1 MRFLPKL
8 PRRGPEISREN
19 VSEAEL
25 VLPAIMSLIPTQHLV
40 LRFKFASSS
49 QLRHRTLTFPNY
61 LDRMDTDNSEWA
73 SEPIAIIGMSCK
85 FSGGAS
91 NPDKLWDLMASG
103 KTGWSEIPEDRYNL
117 KGVYH
122 SNHERNS
129 TTHVKGGHFLDDD
142 VAAFDAAFFNYSAE
156 MAQAVDPQFRLQLE
170 STYEALENAGLP
182 LSQVMGSQT
191 SVFSGVFTHDYQEGI
206 IRDEDRLPR
215 FNVVGTWSPMSS
227 NRISHF
233 FDFRGAS
240 MTLETG
246 CSTTL
251 VALHQAVH
259 TLRNRE
265 ADMSVVT
272 GANVMLNP
280 DTFKAI
286 GSLGMLSPDG
296 RSYAFDSR
304 ANGYGRGE
312 GVATIV
318 IKRLSDALA
327 ANDPIRA
334 VIRETALNQDGKTD
348 TITTPSATAQVELMR
363 ECYRRAGLDPRGTQ
377 YFEAHGTG
385 TPTGDPIEAGAMAAI
400 FGAGEGRD
408 NEEYYLRIGSVK
420 TNVGHTEAASGL
432 AAMVKG
438 VLCLE
443 KGLIPPTVNYETPNP
458 KLKLDE
464 WRLKVMRSVEQ
475 WPDSLVDGP
484 RRMSINNFGYGGANA
499 HVILESADPWILTSD
514 LDFNP
519 VNGNGHANGNGC
531 TNGDYH
537 ANDTTDDAK
546 VLILSARD
554 ERGCQQM
561 VSDLKAYLEKHKL
574 LGHKSLEQLLLDLS
588 YTLGERRTLFQ
599 WVAAHQVRLE
609 KDGTLDA
616 AIQALESP
624 RFKPSRRASDSP
636 RIGMIFTGQGAQWY
650 AMGRELMTSY
660 PIFRQSIDEAEAHLQ
675 ALGADWSL
683 LVELQR
689 DAKTTMVHATKI
701 SIPVCVAL
709 QIALVRLLE
718 SWGIN
723 PSAVASHSSG
733 EIAAAFAVGALTHRQ
748 AMATAYYRAMLV
760 ADETHRVPGAAKGA
774 MAAVG
779 LGVEAVQPYLDRLTK
794 DNGKAV
800 VACVNSPQSVTISG
814 DADAVQEIE
823 DLCKQDGVFARR
835 LKVQQAYH
843 SHHMDV
849 FADAYRESL
858 RVEMAREVVKTGK
871 QRLQTAKQELK
882 AVFSSAVTGG
892 RITDIKDIASP
903 DHWVGSL
910 VQSVEF
916 VDAFT
921 EMVLGDPD
929 DPTGRSVDVL
939 LEVGPHTALGGPIRE
954 ILTLPEFEGIELPY
968 WGCLVR
974 DEHAGDSMRSAAL
987 NLFRQGQSLDM
998 NQINFPVPS
1007 YDDESPQ
1014 VLTDLP
1020 SYPWNHTMRHWQESR
1035 VNRAIRERSEPPH
1048 ELLGMSVVGN
1058 DPSAAVWRR
1067 MLRVSE
1073 TPWVRDHMVQ
1083 GSIVYPGSGYICHA
1097 IEAAKQLEK
1106 TGSIG
1111 QDKSGSAISGFR
1123 LRDVNF
1129 LFALVI
1135 PDNAD
1140 GVEIRT
1146 TLQSVPEREIGAR
1159 GWRSFEVSSVTLDNR
1174 WTLHAKGMIMVERE
1188 TIPPETAERRPLS
1201 TYTRQPDAQDLFAN
1215 LRARSVYHG
1224 PLFQNTTKIIQ
1235 DGREPRSVC
1244 DITIR
1249 HEASSDT
1256 DPMVA
1261 AQNTLIHP
1269 ITLDAVVVAFYS
1281 ALPSVGA
1288 LQEDPKLPRS
1298 VASMW
1303 VSSNISHE
1311 IGHTLHC
1318 DTSLIH
1324 EDAQSG
1330 IADITVFDNKT
1341 DATVLKIQGVEL
1353 ASLGR
1358 GSGATA
1364 RQDAANNGNVIASKW
1379 EQELCS
1385 NLVWGPDFSLRNPLA
1400 LEQLK
1405 KQLVPTDSDVEED
1418 MARNLQRLCVY
1429 FAYDAQQALTSEDAA
1444 RLQEQPHL
1452 AKYYTWLQE
1461 LTAKATKYGALSGPE
1476 ERQQLIAATTS
1487 QSVDGELI
1495 CRLGPLLTSI
1505 LRGELNVEDLSW
1517 LVDEYN
1523 ANAIRQSAALSQL
1536 STLLRKLAHKS
1547 PASRVLQI
1555 GNGFGAQATS
1565 RLLKTLGTPKTPL
1578 VASWHI
1584 TEPSS
1589 ESLENTRTQLADW
1602 VDFLEFDQLDI
1613 EQSPSKQN
1621 FTPGSYDIVVAFQ
1634 ALHTTKDVASAIA
1647 NVRSLLKP
1655 SGTFLFAEMTKN
1667 QVDVDFVYG
1676 LLPAWWQGE
1685 ESDRSTPTMSSWDSV
1700 LRDAGFSGVDLE
1712 SRDSKSDDI
1721 YTNSIVMSTVPLA
1734 QDQKSSLGKE
1744 KFVVV
1749 TSSKTPPPQDF
1760 VNLLSQRIKALAGT
1774 DALTPEHLVLEQ
1786 SSFETYKNKICV
1798 FVGEI
1803 DNPILAD
1810 VDAVLMEG
1818 LRAMVTQ
1825 CSGLLWVTT
1834 GGTVDSES
1842 PERAL
1847 SQGFLRVLRNE
1858 YIGRRFISLD
1868 LDPGHATERW
1878 FSSGEII
1885 VSTIVQVL
1893 EEGFDHTDTEAG
1905 PAEFE
1910 YAERDGVLQIPRY
1923 YKDEPYNDMI
1933 TGPLVPSWGEVL
1945 PAKEDKESVDA
1956 IASIPLEPLFQED
1969 QPLRLELGIPGHLD
1983 TLAFVQVEE
1992 NHETLTP
1999 ELVEI
2004 APRAYGVCSRDV
2016 MAAMGQLKDR
2026 SMGFECAGTITHVG
2040 TEAHSKGYNVGDHV
2054 MTLSTGMSF
2063 ASRVFVPWHGVVQL
2077 PSSMDF
2083 ETAASLPLAFTIAY
2097 AGLIDTACLSTGQSV
2112 LIHAAAGAI
2121 GQAAIMLAK
2130 HLGVTDIYATAG
2142 SQEKRDLLHREYGI
2156 PAERIFNSR
2165 DASFAPAV
2173 LAATKGRGVD
2183 VVLNSLPG
2191 PLLQASLGVIAPL
2204 GYLIEIGKKDI
2215 ENNSLVALESFSRGV
2230 SFVTLDIPS
2239 LLRRRGP
2246 VVNRALS
2253 EVSRLIEQQ
2262 DVKPVHPL
2270 TTYPLQDI
2278 QEAFRF
2284 VQTGGQMGKVV
2295 LSAGTDEQVHVVLRP
2310 KGVTARTQLRP
2321 GASYLIV
2328 GGVGGIGR
2336 SVTHWLVAH
2345 GAKNL
2350 VLLSRSAGDLDLE
2363 KNKDTDGALFVRELR
2378 EIGCRVKPISCDIS
2392 LPSSLTMALRACED
2406 DGFPP
2411 VRGVIQGA
2419 MLLRDA
2425 IFEQMTLDD
2434 WHGGLRPKLYG
2445 TWNLHT
2451 EFSQQASLDF
2461 FVMLSSVS
2469 GVVGIA
2475 SQTNY
2480 AAGGS
2485 YEDAMARWRQS
2496 QGLPGVA
2503 IDLGPISDIG
2513 YVSTSTKVA
2522 ERLRKDG
2529 DFSML
2534 DEDIVLRALNAAV
2547 LFPLGARSQIIVGLN
2562 SSPGPQWD
2570 ANGRSQLGRDAR
2582 FAPLRPRSK
2591 ASARPAKGESTSDS
2605 LASQLSKASNHQEGA
2620 GLVGAAIAAKL
2631 ADIFMTPIGEVD
2643 LSKPPAHFGVD
2654 SLIAVELRNML
2665 VLQAAADIS
2674 IFNILQTASLAA
2686 LAGLVAEKSRHLQ
2699 VA

>member
-1 MRFLPKL
+1 
-8 PRRGPEISREN
+8 
-19 VSEAEL
+19 
-25 VLPAIMSLIPTQHLV
+25 
-40 LRFKFASSS
+40 
-49 QLRHRTLTFPNY
+49 
-61 LDRMDTDNSEWA
+61 MDTDNSEWA
-73 SEPIAIIGMSCK
+73 SEPIAVIGMSCK

-91 NPDKLWDLMASG
+91 NPDKLWDLMSSG
-103 KTGWSEIPEDRYNL
+103 KTGWSEIPDDRFNL
-117 KGVYH
+117 NGVYH

-129 TTHVKGGHFLDDD
+129 TTHVKGGHFLDND

-191 SVFSGVFTHDYQEGI
+191 SVFAGVFTHDYQEGI

-251 VALHQAVH
+251 VALHQAVN

-312 GVATIV
+312 GVATII

-348 TITTPSATAQVELMR
+348 TITTPSGSAQVELMR

-400 FGAGEGRD
+400 FGIGEGRD
-408 NEEYYLRIGSVK
+408 NKEHYLRIGSVK

-432 AAMVKG
+432 AAIVKG
-438 VLCLE
+438 VLCFE
-443 KGLIPPTVNYETPNP
+443 KGLIPPTVNYEIPNP

-464 WRLKVMRSVEQ
+464 WHLKVVREVEQ

-499 HVILESADPWILTSD
+499 HVILESADPWTLPLD
-514 LDFNP
+514 LDLNP
-519 VNGNGHANGNGC
+519 VNGNGNGTHIVNGNGHP
-531 TNGDYH
+531 NGKGYENGSYH
-537 ANDTTDDAK
+537 TNDTQEDAK

-561 VSDLKAYLEKHKL
+561 VSDLKAYLEN
-574 LGHKSLEQLLLDLS
+574 HKSLGYKASEQLLRNLS
-588 YTLGERRTLFQ
+588 YTLNERRTLFQ

-609 KDGTLDA
+609 KDGTLDT
-616 AIQALESP
+616 AIQALDSP

-636 RIGMIFTGQGAQWY
+636 RIGFVFTGQGAQWY
-650 AMGRELMTSY
+650 GMGRELLTSY
-660 PIFRQSIDEAEAHLQ
+660 PIFRRSIEEAEAYLQ

-683 LVELQR
+683 IEELHR
-689 DAKTTMVHATKI
+689 DAKTTKVHATNI
-701 SIPVCVAL
+701 SIPLCVAV
-709 QIALVRLLE
+709 QIALVSLLE
-718 SWGIN
+718 SWGITA
-723 PSAVASHSSG
+723 SGVVSHSSG

-760 ADETHRVPGAAKGA
+760 ADETNRAPGAAKGA

-779 LGVEAVQPYLDRLTK
+779 LGVDAVQSYIDRLTK
-794 DNGKAV
+794 GKAG
-800 VACVNSPQSVTISG
+800 VACVNSPKSVTISG

-823 DLCKQDGVFARR
+823 DLCKQDDVFARR

-843 SHHMDV
+843 SHHMDP
-849 FADAYRESL
+849 FADAYRERL
-858 RVEMAREVVKTGK
+858 RIEMARDVLQTGK
-871 QRLQTAKQELK
+871 QHLNTATQELK

-892 RITDIKDIASP
+892 RITNIKEIASP

-910 VQSVEF
+910 VQPVEF
-916 VDAFT
+916 VEAFT

-929 DPTGRSVDVL
+929 DPTGRSVDAL

-954 ILTLPEFEGIELPY
+954 ILSLPEFEGIDLPY

-974 DEHAGDSMRSAAL
+974 DEHAGDSMRSAAI
-987 NLFRQGQSLDM
+987 NLFRQGQSLVMD
-998 NQINFPVPS
+998 QINFPVPA
-1007 YDDESPQ
+1007 YDDEGPQ

-1020 SYPWNHTMRHWQESR
+1020 SYPWNHSMRHWQESR
-1035 VNRAIRERSEPPH
+1035 INKAIRERSQPPH
-1048 ELLGMSVVGN
+1048 ELLGMPVAGN

-1067 MLRVSE
+1067 ILRVNE

-1083 GSIVYPGSGYICHA
+1083 GSIVYPGSGYICLA
-1097 IEAAKQLEK
+1097 IEAARQLEK
-1106 TGSIG
+1106 IAAAEGDDSSSI
-1111 QDKSGSAISGFR
+1111 ISGFR

-1146 TLQSVPEREIGAR
+1146 TLQAVPEREIGVR
-1159 GWRSFEVSSVTLDNR
+1159 GWRRFEVSSVRLDNR
-1174 WTLHAKGMIMVERE
+1174 WTLHAKGMIMVERKTTASE
-1188 TIPPETAERRPLS
+1188 TTERRPLS
-1201 TYTRQPDAQDLFAN
+1201 TYTRHPDPQDLFAN

-1224 PLFQNTTKIIQ
+1224 PLFQNTAKIVQ

-1244 DITIR
+1244 DITVR
-1249 HEASSDT
+1249 HEASTDT
-1256 DPMVA
+1256 DPVVA
-1261 AQNTLIHP
+1261 AQNTLLHP

-1288 LQEDPKLPRS
+1288 LQDDPKLPRS

-1303 VSSNISHE
+1303 VSSDISRE
-1311 IGHTLHC
+1311 IGHTLRC
-1318 DTSLIH
+1318 DTSLLH

-1330 IADITVFDNKT
+1330 VADITVFDGET
-1341 DATVLKIQGVEL
+1341 DATVLKIKGVEL

-1364 RQDAANNGNVIASKW
+1364 RQDAANKGGNAFISKW
-1379 EQELCS
+1379 EQEVCS
-1385 NLVWGPDFSLRNPLA
+1385 KLVWGPDLSLRNPLA
-1400 LEQLK
+1400 LEQIK
-1405 KQLVPTDSDVEED
+1405 KQLVRKGSDVEAGTVRD
-1418 MARNLQRLCVY
+1418 LNRLCVY
-1429 FAYDAQQALTSEDAA
+1429 FARDMLEKLTSEDVTQ
-1444 RLQEQPHL
+1444 LQEQPHL
-1452 AKYYTWLQE
+1452 AKYYTWLHE
-1461 LTAKATKYGALSGPE
+1461 LTAKADKVWVLDESE
-1476 ERQQLIAATTS
+1476 KRQQFITATAT
-1487 QSVDGELI
+1487 QSVDAELI
-1495 CRLGPLLTSI
+1495 CRLGPLLPSI
-1505 LRGELNVEDLSW
+1505 LRGELNVEEVAELIHD
-1517 LVDEYN
+1517 YN
-1523 ANAIRQSAALSQL
+1523 AKAMRRSSALGQL
-1536 STLLRKLAHKS
+1536 SKLLQKVAHKT
-1547 PASRVLQI
+1547 PGARVLQI
-1555 GNGFGAQATS
+1555 GNNTGANVT
-1565 RLLKTLGTPKTPL
+1565 RFLLESLGTPKTSL
-1578 VASWHI
+1578 VESWHI

-1589 ESLENTRTQLADW
+1589 ESFEVARGKLSEWTNL
-1602 VDFLEFDQLDI
+1602 VEFDQLDLD
-1613 EQSPSKQN
+1613 QSLSKQK
-1621 FTPGSYDIVVAFQ
+1621 FTPGSYDIVVSFQ
-1634 ALHTTKDVASAIA
+1634 GLRGIKNTTSAVA
-1647 NVRSLLKP
+1647 NVRNLLKP
-1655 SGTFLFAEMTKN
+1655 SGTFLFAETTKD
-1667 QVDVDFVYG
+1667 QADVDFIFG
-1676 LLPAWWQGE
+1676 LLPGWWQSQDG
-1685 ESDRSTPTMSSWDSV
+1685 SDHTTITTSSWDNI

-1712 SRDSKSDDI
+1712 VPDSESDMMH
-1721 YTNSIVMSTVPLA
+1721 TNSIIMSTVPITEEQKLKLDKA
-1734 QDQKSSLGKE
+1734 SDQDR
-1744 KFVVV
+1744 FVVV
-1749 TSSKTPPPQDF
+1749 SSNKTPLPLGF
-1760 VNLLSQRIKALAGT
+1760 VDLLSQRIQ
-1774 DALTPEHLVLEQ
+1774 ALTGHDSVAPDHLILEK
-1786 SSFETYKNKICV
+1786 SSLDKYKNKICV

-1803 DNPILAD
+1803 DKPILED
-1810 VDAVLMEG
+1810 LGTVLMEG
-1818 LRAMVTQ
+1818 VRAMVTQ
-1825 CSGLLWVTT
+1825 CKGLLWVTT
-1834 GGTVDSES
+1834 GSTVESEA

-1847 SQGFLRVLRNE
+1847 SHGFLRVLRNE
-1858 YIGRRFISLD
+1858 YIGRHFLSLD
-1868 LDPGHATERW
+1868 LDPVHAKDGW
-1878 FSSGEII
+1878 SSGADVAI
-1885 VSTIVQVL
+1885 STIEQVL
-1893 EEGFDHTDTEAG
+1893 GKGFDHAKNEAF
-1905 PAEFE
+1905 PSEFE
-1910 YAERDGVLQIPRY
+1910 YAERDGVLHVPRY
-1923 YKDEPYNDMI
+1923 YKDDKYNDMV
-1933 TGPLVPSWGEVL
+1933 TGPLVPSWTEML
-1945 PAKEDKESVDA
+1945 PVAKDEKGSA
-1956 IASIPLEPLFQED
+1956 NPSTNLPLEPLFQAD
-1969 QPLRLELGIPGHLD
+1969 QFLRLEVGIPGHLD
-1983 TLAFVQVEE
+1983 TLAFVHDEKHDESLAPQF
-1992 NHETLTP
+1992 
-1999 ELVEI
+1999 VEI
-2004 APRAYGVCSRDV
+2004 TPRAYGVCSRDV
-2016 MAAMGQLKDR
+2016 MSATGQIKDR
-2026 SMGFECAGTITHVG
+2026 SMGLECAGIIRRVG
-2040 TEAHSKGYNVGDHV
+2040 TEAQQKGYNVGDRV
-2054 MTLSTGMSF
+2054 MALTTGASF
-2063 ASRVFVPWHGVVQL
+2063 ANYVLVPWHGVIQV
-2077 PSSMDF
+2077 PNGMDF
-2083 ETAASLPLAFTIAY
+2083 TAAASIPLAFTIAY
-2097 AGLIDTACLSTGQSV
+2097 AALIDTACLTAGQSV

-2130 HLGVTDIYATAG
+2130 RLGVTEIYATVG
-2142 SQEKRDLLHREYGI
+2142 SQEKRELLQREYGI
-2156 PAERIFNSR
+2156 PTERIFSSR
-2165 DASFAPAV
+2165 NASFGAAI
-2173 LAATKGRGVD
+2173 LAATHGRGVD
-2183 VVLNSLPG
+2183 LVLNSLPG
-2191 PLLQASLGVIAPL
+2191 PLLQASLSVVAPL
-2204 GYLIEIGKKDI
+2204 GYLVEIGKKDI
-2215 ENNSLVALESFSRGV
+2215 ESNSLVALESFSRGI
-2230 SFVTLDIPS
+2230 SFITLDVPT

-2246 VVNRALS
+2246 EVHRALD
-2253 EVSRLIEQQ
+2253 EIVRLLEQQ
-2262 DVKPVHPL
+2262 AVKPVQPV
-2270 TTYPLQDI
+2270 TVFPMQDA
-2278 QEAFRF
+2278 QAAFRF
-2284 VQTGGQMGKVV
+2284 VQTGAHLGKVV
-2295 LSAGTDEQVHVVLRP
+2295 LSARTDELAHVVPQPR
-2310 KGVTARTQLRP
+2310 GVTARTRLRP
-2321 GASYLIV
+2321 DSSYLIV

-2336 SVTHWLVAH
+2336 SVAHWLVAH

-2350 VLLSRSAGDLDLE
+2350 ILLSRSAGDLDHD
-2363 KNKDTDGALFVRELR
+2363 KNNNTDGALFIRELR
-2378 EIGCRVKPISCDIS
+2378 EAGCRVKPVSCDIAI
-2392 LPSSLTMALRACED
+2392 PSSLTMALRACED
-2406 DGFPP
+2406 DGLPP

-2434 WHGGLRPKLYG
+2434 WHSGLRPKLYG

-2451 EFSQQASLDF
+2451 EFSQPGSLDF

-2496 QGLPGVA
+2496 RGLPGVA

-2513 YVSTSTKVA
+2513 YVSTSAKVA

-2529 DFSML
+2529 DFAML
-2534 DEDIVLRALNAAV
+2534 DEDMVLRALNAAV
-2547 LFPLGARSQIIVGLN
+2547 LHPLGARSQIIVGLN
-2562 SSPGPQWD
+2562 SAPGPQWD

-2582 FAPLRPRSK
+2582 FSPLRPRTK
-2591 ASARPAKGESTSDS
+2591 ASARPTDGESTGTS
-2605 LASQLSKASNHQEGA
+2605 LATQLAEASDQEQGA
-2620 GLVGAAIAAKL
+2620 ELIGAAIATKL
-2631 ADIFMTPIGEVD
+2631 ADIFMTPVAEID

-2674 IFNILQTASLAA
+2674 IFNILQTSSLAA
-2686 LAGLVAEKSRHLQ
+2686 LAKLVAEKSQHFQ
-2699 VA
+2699 EA

>member
-1 MRFLPKL
+1 
-8 PRRGPEISREN
+8 
-19 VSEAEL
+19 
-25 VLPAIMSLIPTQHLV
+25 
-40 LRFKFASSS
+40 
-49 QLRHRTLTFPNY
+49 
-61 LDRMDTDNSEWA
+61 MDTDNSEWA
-73 SEPIAIIGMSCK
+73 SEPIAVIGMSCK

-91 NPDKLWDLMASG
+91 SPDKLWDLMASG

-117 KGVYH
+117 QGVYH
-122 SNHERNS
+122 SNNERTS

-191 SVFSGVFTHDYQEGI
+191 SVFAGVFTHDYQEGI

-348 TITTPSATAQVELMR
+348 TITTPSGTAQVDLMR

-385 TPTGDPIEAGAMAAI
+385 TPAGDPIEAGAMAAI
-400 FGAGEGRD
+400 FGGGEGRD
-408 NEEYYLRIGSVK
+408 NKEHYLRIGSVK

-443 KGLIPPTVNYETPNP
+443 KGLIPPTVNYETPNA

-464 WRLKVMRSVEQ
+464 WRLKVVRSMEQ
-475 WPDSLVDGP
+475 WPDSLVEDSP
-484 RRMSINNFGYGGANA
+484 PRMSINNFGYGGANA
-499 HVILESADPWILTSD
+499 HVILESADPWTLTSGLD
-514 LDFNP
+514 LAP
-519 VNGNGHANGNGC
+519 VNGSHP
-531 TNGDYH
+531 
-537 ANDTTDDAK
+537 ANDTTDDTK

-561 VSDLKAYLEKHKL
+561 VSDLKAYLEKHRS
-574 LGHKSLEQLLLDLS
+574 LGPEASAQLLQNLS

-609 KDGTLDA
+609 QDGTLDA
-616 AIQALESP
+616 AIEALDSP
-624 RFKPSRRASDSP
+624 RFQPARRASGRP

-650 AMGRELMTSY
+650 AMGRELLTSY
-660 PIFRQSIDEAEAHLQ
+660 PVFRQSIEEAEAYLH
-675 ALGADWSL
+675 ALGANWSL
-683 LVELQR
+683 LEELQR
-689 DAKTTMVHATKI
+689 DAKTTRVHATEI

-718 SWGIN
+718 AWGIT
-723 PSAVASHSSG
+723 PAAVASHSSG

-748 AMATAYYRAMLV
+748 AIATAYYRAILV
-760 ADETHRVPGAAKGA
+760 ADETQRPPGLAKGA

-779 LGVEAVQPYLDRLTK
+779 LGVEAVQPYLDRLTPE
-794 DNGKAV
+794 NGKAV

-814 DADAVQEIE
+814 DSDAVQEIE

-843 SHHMDV
+843 SHHMDP
-849 FADAYRESL
+849 FADAYRERL
-858 RVEMAREVVKTGK
+858 RAEMARGVMQSGK
-871 QRLQTAKQELK
+871 QHAQAPKPALK
-882 AVFSSAVTGG
+882 AAFSSAVTGG
-892 RITDIKDIASP
+892 RIADIKDIASP

-910 VQSVEF
+910 VQPVEF

-921 EMVLGDPD
+921 ELVLGDPD

-954 ILTLPEFEGIELPY
+954 ILSLPEFEGLELPY

-974 DEHAGDSMRSAAL
+974 NEPAGDTMRLAAI
-987 NLFRQGQSLDM
+987 NLFREGHSLVMD
-998 NQINFPVPS
+998 QINFPVPA
-1007 YDDESPQ
+1007 YDEGPQ

-1020 SYPWNHTMRHWQESR
+1020 SYPWNHSMRHWQESR

-1048 ELLGMSVVGN
+1048 ELLGMPVAGN

-1067 MLRVSE
+1067 MLRVTE

-1083 GSIVYPGSGYICHA
+1083 GSIVYPGSGYICLA

-1106 TGSIG
+1106 SNTT
-1111 QDKSGSAISGFR
+1111 DKPISGFR

-1135 PDNAD
+1135 PESAD

-1146 TLQSVPEREIGAR
+1146 TLHSVPEREIGAR
-1159 GWRSFEVSSVTLDNR
+1159 GWRRFEVSSVTLENR
-1174 WTLHAKGMIMVERE
+1174 WTLHAKGMILVERE
-1188 TIPPETAERRPLS
+1188 AMALDTVERRPLS
-1201 TYTRQPDAQDLFAN
+1201 TYTRQPDPQDLFAN

-1224 PLFQNTTKIIQ
+1224 PLFQNTTKIVQ
-1235 DGREPRSVC
+1235 DGREPRSIC

-1256 DPMVA
+1256 DPVVA
-1261 AQNTLIHP
+1261 AQTTLLHP

-1281 ALPSVGA
+1281 VLPSVGA

-1298 VASMW
+1298 VASLW
-1303 VSSNISHE
+1303 VSSSISPE
-1311 IGHTLHC
+1311 IGRTLHC
-1318 DTSLIH
+1318 DTSLLH
-1324 EDAQSG
+1324 DDAQSG
-1330 IADITVFDNKT
+1330 VADITVFDGQT
-1341 DATVLKIQGVEL
+1341 DAPVLKIQGIEL

-1364 RQDAANNGNVIASKW
+1364 RQDAANKGGAVIPKW
-1379 EQELCS
+1379 EQEVCS
-1385 NLVWGPDFSLRNPLA
+1385 KLVWGPDLSLRNPLA
-1400 LEQLK
+1400 LAQIT
-1405 KQLVPTDSDVEED
+1405 KQLAAESAVEAD
-1418 MARNLQRLCVY
+1418 IAGTLQRVCVY
-1429 FAYDAQQALTSEDAA
+1429 FAQDALRALSSDDVAH
-1444 RLQEQPHL
+1444 LQEQPHL
-1452 AKYYTWLQE
+1452 AKYHAWLQD
-1461 LTAKATKYGALSGPE
+1461 LTANAGKEWALDGPE
-1476 ERQQLIAATTS
+1476 KRQDHIAAAS
-1487 QSVDGELI
+1487 QSVDGELV
-1495 CRLGPLLTSI
+1495 CRLGPLLPAI
-1505 LRGELNVEDLSW
+1505 LRGELTVQDSGVLN
-1517 LVDEYN
+1517 EYN
-1523 ANAIRQSAALSQL
+1523 ANAMRQSSALRPL
-1536 STLLRKLAHKS
+1536 SALLRKVAHKN
-1547 PASRVLQI
+1547 PGARVLQI
-1555 GNGFGAQATS
+1555 GTGTGAHAT
-1565 RLLKTLGTPKTPL
+1565 RRILETLGTPRTPL
-1578 VASWHI
+1578 GGSWHI
-1584 TEPSS
+1584 TEPS
-1589 ESLENTRTQLADW
+1589 EEALEDARAQLADW
-1602 VDFLEFDQLDI
+1602 ADVLEFDQLDI
-1613 EQSPSKQN
+1613 DQSPAKQK
-1621 FTPGSYDIVVAFQ
+1621 FTPASYDIVVAFQ
-1634 ALHTTKDVASAIA
+1634 ALRATKHAASAVA
-1647 NVRSLLKP
+1647 NVRSLLRP
-1655 SGTFLFAEMTKN
+1655 SGTLLFAETTKD
-1667 QVDVDFVYG
+1667 QVDVDFIFG
-1676 LLPAWWQGE
+1676 LLPSWWQGE
-1685 ESDRSTPTMSSWDSV
+1685 ASDRATLTASSWDSL

-1712 SRDSKSDDI
+1712 IPDSESDSI
-1721 YTNSIVMSTVPLA
+1721 QTNSVIMSTVPLDEDE
-1734 QDQKSSLGKE
+1734 QSHLGKE
-1744 KFVVV
+1744 SFVVV
-1749 TSSKTPPPQDF
+1749 TSSKTPPPAGF
-1760 VNLLSQRIKALAGT
+1760 VDLLSQRIQ
-1774 DALTPEHLVLEQ
+1774 ALTGPDRAAPEHLVLEQ
-1786 SSFETYKNKICV
+1786 SSFDPYKAKICV

-1803 DNPILAD
+1803 DEPLMAD
-1810 VDAVLMEG
+1810 LDAVRMEG

-1834 GGTVDSES
+1834 GGTVESEA
-1842 PERAL
+1842 PERAVH
-1847 SQGFLRVLRNE
+1847 QGFLRVLRNE
-1858 YIGRRFISLD
+1858 YISRRFLSLD
-1868 LDPGHATERW
+1868 LDPGHAAERW
-1878 FSSGEII
+1878 TSGGEAV
-1885 VSTIVQVL
+1885 VSAIVQVL
-1893 EEGFDHTDTEAG
+1893 AEGFGRADAESG
-1905 PAEFE
+1905 PADFE
-1910 YAERDGVLQIPRY
+1910 YAERDGVLHVPRY
-1923 YKDEPYNDMI
+1923 YRDEQYNDMV
-1933 TGPLVPSWGEVL
+1933 TGPLVPSWGEGL
-1945 PAKEDKESVDA
+1945 PVAKDDKGSIDA
-1956 IASIPLEPLFQED
+1956 MASIPLEPLFQD
-1969 QPLRLELGIPGHLD
+1969 RPLRLEVGIPGHLD
-1983 TLAFVQVEE
+1983 TLAFIHDEDNQE
-1992 NHETLTP
+1992 LTP

-2004 APRAYGVCSRDV
+2004 TPRAYGVCSRDV
-2016 MAAMGQLKDR
+2016 LAAMGQLKDR
-2026 SMGFECAGTITHVG
+2026 SMGLECAGIITRVG
-2040 TEAHSKGYNVGDHV
+2040 TEAQAKGYNVGDRV
-2054 MTLSTGMSF
+2054 MALLTGASF
-2063 ASRVFVPWHGVVQL
+2063 ASRARVPWHGVIPI
-2077 PSSMDF
+2077 PSGLDF
-2083 ETAASLPLAFTIAY
+2083 VNAASLPLACTVAH
-2097 AGLIDTACLSTGQSV
+2097 AGLVDTARLAAGQSV

-2142 SQEKRDLLHREYGI
+2142 SPEKRELLQREYGI
-2156 PAERIFNSR
+2156 PAERIFTSR

-2173 LAATKGRGVD
+2173 LAATQGRGVD

-2191 PLLQASLGVIAPL
+2191 PLLQASLSAIAPL
-2204 GYLIEIGKKDI
+2204 GYLIEIGKTDI
-2215 ENNSLVALESFSRGV
+2215 ESNSLVALESFSRGI
-2230 SFVTLDIPS
+2230 SFISVDVPT

-2246 VVNRALS
+2246 DVHRALT
-2253 EVSRLIEQQ
+2253 ETARLIDQQ
-2262 DVKPVHPL
+2262 ALKPLHPV
-2270 TTYPLQDI
+2270 TVYPMQDAPT
-2278 QEAFRF
+2278 AFRF
-2284 VQTGGQMGKVV
+2284 VQTGAHMGKVV
-2295 LSAGTDEQVHVVLRP
+2295 LSANPDEQVHVVPPP
-2310 KGVTARTQLRP
+2310 KGVTAPTRLRP
-2321 GASYLIV
+2321 DASYLIV

-2336 SVTHWLVAH
+2336 SIAHWLFAH
-2345 GAKNL
+2345 GARNL
-2350 VLLSRSAGDLDLE
+2350 ILLSRSAGDLDLPQ
-2363 KNKDTDGALFVRELR
+2363 NATTDGALFIRELR
-2378 EIGCRVKPISCDIS
+2378 DSGCRVKPVSCDIS
-2392 LPSSLTMALRACED
+2392 LASSLTTALRICED
-2406 DGFPP
+2406 DHFPP
-2411 VRGVIQGA
+2411 IRGLIQGA

-2434 WHGGLRPKLYG
+2434 WHSGLRPKLYG

-2451 EFSQQASLDF
+2451 EFSHPNSLDF
-2461 FVMLSSVS
+2461 FLMLSSVS

-2480 AAGGS
+2480 AAGGA
-2485 YEDAMARWRQS
+2485 YEDAMARYRQS
-2496 QGLPGVA
+2496 RGLPGVA

-2513 YVSTSTKVA
+2513 YVSTSSKVA
-2522 ERLRKDG
+2522 DRLRKDG
-2529 DFSML
+2529 DFAML
-2534 DEDIVLRALNAAV
+2534 DEDIVLRALHAA
-2547 LFPLGARSQIIVGLN
+2547 ASSSQEAAELI
-2562 SSPGPQWD
+2562 
-2570 ANGRSQLGRDAR
+2570 
-2582 FAPLRPRSK
+2582 
-2591 ASARPAKGESTSDS
+2591 
-2605 LASQLSKASNHQEGA
+2605 
-2620 GLVGAAIAAKL
+2620 GAAIAAKL
-2631 ADIFMTPIGEVD
+2631 ADIFMTPVAEID
-2643 LSKPPAHFGVD
+2643 LTKPPGHFGVD

-2674 IFNILQTASLAA
+2674 IFNILQTPSLGT
-2686 LAGLVAEKSRHLQ
+2686 LAGLVAEKSRFLQ
-2699 VA
+2699 DA

>member
-1 MRFLPKL
+1 MTSP
-8 PRRGPEISREN
+8 N
-19 VSEAEL
+19 
-25 VLPAIMSLIPTQHLV
+25 SLDT
-40 LRFKFASSS
+40 
-49 QLRHRTLTFPNY
+49 
-61 LDRMDTDNSEWA
+61 MDSDSSEWA
-73 SEPIAIIGMSCK
+73 SEPIAVIGMSCN

-129 TTHVKGGHFLDDD
+129 TTHVKGGHFLDGD

-191 SVFSGVFTHDYQEGI
+191 SVFAGVFTHDYQEGI

-296 RSYAFDSR
+296 RSYTFDSR

-312 GVATIV
+312 GVATII

-348 TITTPSATAQVELMR
+348 TITTPSAAAQVELMR

-400 FGAGEGRD
+400 FGAGEGRH

-443 KGLIPPTVNYETPNP
+443 KALIPPTVNYETPNP

-464 WRLKVMRSVEQ
+464 WHLKVVRRMEQ

-499 HVILESADPWILTSD
+499 HVILESADPWTLTSD
-514 LDFNP
+514 LGLNP
-519 VNGNGHANGNGC
+519 VNGNGHISGKSHINGEYHSDH
-531 TNGDYH
+531 TN
-537 ANDTTDDAK
+537 DDAK

-554 ERGCQQM
+554 ERGCKKM
-561 VSDLKAYLEKHKL
+561 VSDLKAYLEER
-574 LGHKSLEQLLLDLS
+574 KSLSHNASEQLLRNLS
-588 YTLGERRTLFQ
+588 YTLGERRSLLQ
-599 WVAAHQVRLE
+599 WVVALQVRLE
-609 KDGTLDA
+609 KNGTLDT
-616 AIQALESP
+616 AIQALDP
-624 RFKPSRRASDSP
+624 LRLKPSRRGSDIP
-636 RIGMIFTGQGAQWY
+636 RIGMIFTGQGAQWH
-650 AMGRELMTSY
+650 AMGRELLTSY
-660 PIFRQSIDEAEAHLQ
+660 PIFRRSIDEAEAFLQ

-683 LVELQR
+683 LEELQR
-689 DAKTTMVHATKI
+689 DAKTTRVHATKI

-718 SWGIN
+718 SWGIV

-748 AMATAYYRAMLV
+748 AMATAYYRATLV
-760 ADETHRVPGAAKGA
+760 ADETQRVLGAARGA

-779 LGVEAVQPYLDRLTK
+779 LGVDAVQPYLDRLTK
-794 DNGKAV
+794 DKGKAV
-800 VACVNSPQSVTISG
+800 VACINSPQSVTISG
-814 DADAVQEIE
+814 DSDAVKEIE
-823 DLCKQDGVFARR
+823 DMCQQDDVFARR
-835 LKVQQAYH
+835 LRVQQAYH
-843 SHHMDV
+843 SHHMDA

-858 RVEMAREVVKTGK
+858 KAEMARDALESDKEH
-871 QRLQTAKQELK
+871 LQAAKQELR

-892 RITDIKDIASP
+892 RITDLKDIASP
-903 DHWVGSL
+903 NHWVGSL
-910 VQSVEF
+910 VQPVRF

-939 LEVGPHTALGGPIRE
+939 LEVGPHTALGGPIHE
-954 ILTLPEFEGIELPY
+954 ILTLPEFEGIDLPY

-974 DEHAGDSMRSAAL
+974 DQQAGDTMRLAAI
-987 NLFRQGQSLDM
+987 NLFRQGQPLAM
-998 NQINFPVPS
+998 NQINFPVPA

-1020 SYPWNHTMRHWQESR
+1020 SYPWNHSIRHWQESR

-1048 ELLGMSVVGN
+1048 ELLGMPVAGN
-1058 DPSAAVWRR
+1058 DPSTAVWRR
-1067 MLRVSE
+1067 ILRVSE

-1083 GSIVYPGSGYICHA
+1083 GSIVYPGSGYICLA
-1097 IEAAKQLEK
+1097 IEAARQLDK
-1106 TGSIG
+1106 IGAMG
-1111 QDKSGSAISGFR
+1111 QDKSGRDISGFR

-1159 GWRSFEVSSVTLDNR
+1159 GWWRFEVSSVTLDNR
-1174 WTLHAKGMIMVERE
+1174 WTLHANGLIMVERE
-1188 TIPPETAERRPLS
+1188 TTAHQISERRQLS
-1201 TYTRQPDAQDLFAN
+1201 THTRQPAPQDLFAS
-1215 LRARSVYHG
+1215 LRARSVHHG

-1256 DPMVA
+1256 DPVTA

-1303 VSSNISHE
+1303 VSNNISHE
-1311 IGHTLHC
+1311 IGHTLQC
-1318 DTSLIH
+1318 DTSLVH
-1324 EDAQSG
+1324 HDAQSG
-1330 IADITVFDNKT
+1330 RADITVFDGET
-1341 DATVLKIQGVEL
+1341 DAMVLKIQGVEL
-1353 ASLGR
+1353 VSLGR

-1364 RQDAANNGNVIASKW
+1364 RRDAANNGDTVVNKW

-1385 NLVWGPDFSLRNPLA
+1385 NLVWGPDLWRGNPLA

-1405 KQLVPTDSDVEED
+1405 EQLVLTESDFQHD
-1418 MARNLQRLCVY
+1418 MASNVERLCVR
-1429 FAYDAQQALTSEDAA
+1429 FAQDALQALTSEDVT
-1444 RLQEQPHL
+1444 RLQEHPHL
-1452 AKYYTWLQE
+1452 TKYYTWLQE
-1461 LTAKATKYGALSGPE
+1461 LVARATKDRTLDGPKE
-1476 ERQQLIAATTS
+1476 CQQLITPTAS
-1487 QSVDGELI
+1487 HSVDEELI
-1495 CRLGPLLTSI
+1495 CHLGPLLPSI
-1505 LRGELNVEDLSW
+1505 LRGESNVEEVSGL
-1517 LVDEYN
+1517 LDEYN
-1523 ANAIRQSAALSQL
+1523 AKAMRQSSALRQL
-1536 STLLRKLAHKS
+1536 STLLRELAHKN
-1547 PASRVLQI
+1547 PAARILQI
-1555 GNGFGAQATS
+1555 GNGFGARATS
-1565 RLLKTLGTPKTPL
+1565 CILETLGTAKAPL
-1578 VASWHI
+1578 VTSWHI

-1589 ESLENTRTQLADW
+1589 KSLENTRTQLAPW
-1602 VDFLEFDQLDI
+1602 VDLLEFDQLDI
-1613 EQSPSKQN
+1613 KQSPSKQG
-1621 FTPGSYDIVVAFQ
+1621 FTLGSYDVVVAFQ
-1634 ALHTTKDVASAIA
+1634 ALHAVEDVTNVLA
-1647 NVRSLLKP
+1647 NVRGLLKP
-1655 SGTFLFAEMTKN
+1655 SGKFLFVETTKTQADAN
-1667 QVDVDFVYG
+1667 FVFG
-1676 LLPAWWQGE
+1676 LLPEWWQSE
-1685 ESDRSTPTMSSWDSV
+1685 ESGRSTLTVSSWDTV
-1700 LRDAGFSGVDLE
+1700 LQDAGFSGVDLE
-1712 SRDSKSDDI
+1712 SHDSKSDDL
-1721 YTNSIVMSTVPLA
+1721 YANSIIMSTVPLT
-1734 QDQKSSLGKE
+1734 QDQRPNLSRENL
-1744 KFVVV
+1744 VVV
-1749 TSSKTPPPQDF
+1749 TSSKTPVPQGF
-1760 VNLLSQRIKALAGT
+1760 VDLLSQGIQASTGSNAP
-1774 DALTPEHLVLEQ
+1774 APEHLVLEQ
-1786 SSFETYKNKICV
+1786 SNLDAYKNKVCI
-1798 FVGEI
+1798 FLGEI
-1803 DNPILAD
+1803 DKPVLAD
-1810 VDAVLMEG
+1810 VDTVLMEG
-1818 LRAMVTQ
+1818 LRGMVTQ

-1834 GGTVDSES
+1834 GGTVESES

-1847 SQGFLRVLRNE
+1847 YQGFLRVLRNE

-1868 LDPGHATERW
+1868 LDPAHAATRW
-1878 FSSGEII
+1878 SLDMGAV
-1885 VSTIVQVL
+1885 VSAIVQVL
-1893 EEGFDHTDTEAG
+1893 EERFGHADTEVG
-1905 PAEFE
+1905 PADFE
-1910 YAERDGVLQIPRY
+1910 YAERGGVLQVPRY
-1923 YKDEPYNDMI
+1923 YKDEPYNDMV
-1933 TGPLVPSWGEVL
+1933 TGPLVPSWAEVL
-1945 PAKEDKESVDA
+1945 ALKEDKASVDPF
-1956 IASIPLEPLFQED
+1956 ASIPLEPLFQED
-1969 QPLRLELGIPGHLD
+1969 QSLRLELGIPGHLD

-1992 NHETLTP
+1992 SREMLTS

-2004 APRAYGVCSRDV
+2004 TPRAYGVCSRDV

-2026 SMGFECAGTITHVG
+2026 SMAFECAGIITRVG
-2040 TEAHSKGYNVGDHV
+2040 TEALKKGYSVGNHV
-2054 MTLSTGMSF
+2054 MALSTGASF
-2063 ASRVFVPWHGVVQL
+2063 ASSVCVPWHSVFQI

-2083 ETAASLPLAFTIAY
+2083 TTAASLPLAFTIAY
-2097 AGLIDTACLSTGQSV
+2097 IGLVETARITAGQSV
-2112 LIHAAAGAI
+2112 LIHAAAGAV
-2121 GQAAIMLAK
+2121 GQATIMLAK
-2130 HLGVTDIYATAG
+2130 HLGITEIYATAG
-2142 SQEKRDLLHREYGI
+2142 SQEKRDFLQREYGI
-2156 PAERIFNSR
+2156 PSECIFNSR
-2165 DASFAPAV
+2165 NASFASAV
-2173 LAATKGRGVD
+2173 LVATKGHGVQ

-2191 PLLQASLGVIAPL
+2191 PLLQASLSVLGPL

-2215 ENNSLVALESFSRGV
+2215 ENNSLMALDAFSRGV
-2230 SFVTLDIPS
+2230 SFVSLDIPS
-2239 LLRRRGP
+2239 LLRHRGP
-2246 VVNRALS
+2246 AVNFALG
-2253 EVSRLIEQQ
+2253 EISRLIEQQ
-2262 DVKPVHPL
+2262 VVKPVHPI
-2270 TTYPLQDI
+2270 TVYRMQEAQD
-2278 QEAFRF
+2278 AFRF
-2284 VQTGGQMGKVV
+2284 VQTGVQMGKVV
-2295 LSAGTDEQVHVVLRP
+2295 LSAGIDEQVHVVPRP
-2310 KGVTARTQLRP
+2310 KGVTARAQLRP
-2321 GASYLIV
+2321 DASYLVV

-2336 SVTHWLVAH
+2336 SITHWLVAH

-2350 VLLSRSAGDLDLE
+2350 ILLSRSAGDLDLG
-2363 KNKDTDGALFVRELR
+2363 KNKDSSGALLVHELR
-2378 EIGCRVKPISCDIS
+2378 KMGCRVKPISCDIA

-2411 VRGVIQGA
+2411 VRGVVQGA

-2451 EFSQQASLDF
+2451 EFSQQGSLDF

-2485 YEDAMARWRQS
+2485 YQDAMARWRQS
-2496 QGLPGVA
+2496 QGLPGVS

-2513 YVSTSTKVA
+2513 YVSTSSKVA

-2534 DEDIVLRALNAAV
+2534 DEDIVLRALNATV
-2547 LFPLGARSQIIVGLN
+2547 LHPLGARSQIIVGLN

-2570 ANGRSQLGRDAR
+2570 VNGRSQLGRDAR
-2582 FAPLRPRSK
+2582 FIPLRPRRK
-2591 ASARPAKGESTSDS
+2591 ASAPLAEGESTSVS
-2605 LASQLSKASNHQEGA
+2605 LSSQLAKASDRQEGT
-2620 GLVGAAIAAKL
+2620 GLIGAAIASRL
-2631 ADIFMTPIGEVD
+2631 ADIFMTPVGEID
-2643 LSKPPAHFGVD
+2643 LGKPPAHFGVD

-2665 VLQAAADIS
+2665 VLQAAADVS
-2674 IFNILQTASLAA
+2674 IFNILQAVSLAA
-2686 LAGLVAEKSRHLQ
+2686 LAELVAEKSHYLQ
-2699 VA
+2699 DV